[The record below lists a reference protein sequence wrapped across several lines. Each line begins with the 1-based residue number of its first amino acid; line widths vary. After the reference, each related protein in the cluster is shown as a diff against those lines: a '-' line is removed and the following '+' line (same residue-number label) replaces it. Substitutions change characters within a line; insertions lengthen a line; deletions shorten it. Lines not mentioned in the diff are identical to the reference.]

1 MDFLDT
7 PNPNAKKIELNH
19 NFEISKYITE
29 EEVKSVPEILTLLNI
44 NGIENIFTGPGF
56 ITVMKNTNS
65 NWENIIKDFNNK
77 LDKI

>member
-19 NFEISKYITE
+19 NFEISKNITE
-29 EEVKSVPEILTLLNI
+29 EEVKSVPEILTQLNI
-44 NGIENIFTGPGF
+44 NRIENIFTGPGF